1 MGKFG
6 FYYPNEKN
14 NMQETMRARG
24 ILYVPTQIIWV
35 LRGTNRKLLYNMLD
49 FRKFYHSL
57 SVFPT
62 AQITIITIG
71 IINFETI
78 YFLKIMYHIHIKMI

>member
-6 FYYPNEKN
+6 VYYPNEKN

-35 LRGTNRKLLYNMLD
+35 LRGTNRKLQYNMLD
-49 FRKFYHSL
+49 IRKFYHSL
-57 SVFPT
+57 FPRWYDWY
-62 AQITIITIG
+62 G
-71 IINFETI
+71 IIDQ
-78 YFLKIMYHIHIKMI
+78 YFGL